1 MSKAIVDRDLL
12 WLSGIEQAELIRSR
26 QVSARELVEATLA
39 RIDALD
45 AKVGAFITV
54 SAEQARRE
62 AAYADEHPTD
72 RPLHGV
78 PLCVKDLIGTAGVG
92 TTHGSAVHQQNVPD
106 HDAPTV
112 ERIRDAGAIVIGK
125 VNTPEFG
132 LAAET

>member
-1 MSKAIVDRDLL
+1 MSKAIVDQELL

-26 QVSARELVEATLA
+26 KVSSRELVDATLA

-54 SAEQARRE
+54 NAEEARRE

-78 PLCVKDLIGTAGVG
+78 PFCVKDLIRTAGCAPPTARRCID
-92 TTHGSAVHQQNVPD
+92 TTCPITMRR
-106 HDAPTV
+106 P
-112 ERIRDAGAIVIGK
+112 
-125 VNTPEFG
+125 
-132 LAAET
+132 